1 MRIIVA
7 AFALALVA
15 CSPPSG
21 SASGSASSTSAT
33 DTSASSPGA
42 ALAVAVTAAQLGG
55 QWSFDRTCGMYELV
69 FTNDNVSLYDYSD
82 PSHAISYVGP
92 YTIAGNRVVLTVQR
106 LDANGTPG
114 GQPIT
119 YNLDVTAPVMADLV
133 GQFGAAGGEM
143 RAINAKRCDN
153 AEDRE

>member
-7 AFALALVA
+7 AFALALAA
-15 CSPPSG
+15 CSPPST
-21 SASGSASSTSAT
+21 STSDQASTSAE
-33 DTSASSPGA
+33 TSASSA
-42 ALAVAVTAAQLGG
+42 AAAPAVAVTAQELGG

-69 FTNDNVSLYDYSD
+69 FTNDNASYYDYAD

-106 LDANGTPG
+106 LDDHGTPG

-119 YNLDVTAPVMADLV
+119 YNLDVTAPVAADLV
-133 GQFGAAGGEM
+133 GQFGAAGGEAH
-143 RAINAKRCDN
+143 AINAKRCDS